1 MPFLSL
7 KTMLYPNKLFIREHL
22 IHNKKQEVSI
32 NYSYIEANMVY
43 FFTSSLIAFPVT
55 FFMV

>member
-1 MPFLSL
+1 
-7 KTMLYPNKLFIREHL
+7 MLYPNELFIREHL
-22 IHNKKQEVSI
+22 IHNKKQEESI
-32 NYSYIEANMVY
+32 IYSYIETNMVY